1 MVYSSFFLSGSNWWR
16 TGCGPRHADWDLQQN
31 PDTGVPRGGGSC
43 DAGHEGGADRG
54 GEETGIYFNKCFPL
68 YCKLAIVQ
76 KIEQVYIISCEY
88 KIHLHVK
95 FMFRNYE
102 WNACKNNISN
112 KSICMNTT
120 QYNFSILVSLHSV
133 NVLKLHVSIS
143 KHIFPEKQVPTI
155 CVYMFPPSSLQQLA
169 LPHRRL
175 VCYCRLYEVH
185 DPNKKEK
192 IGLHQREV
200 FLFNDLLLVGSY
212 YW

>member
-1 MVYSSFFLSGSNWWR
+1 MTDRMWTATCWLGSTTESRHRSSARGWIMWRRSWRWSRPWWGRNRYIFQFYTLS
-16 TGCGPRHADWDLQQN
+16 AQ
-31 PDTGVPRGGGSC
+31 
-43 DAGHEGGADRG
+43 
-54 GEETGIYFNKCFPL
+54 CFPL
-68 YCKLAIVQ
+68 YYKLAIVQ
-76 KIEQVYIISCEY
+76 KIEQVYIISCEFE
-88 KIHLHVK
+88 IHLHVK
-95 FMFRNYE
+95 FMFKKYG

-112 KSICMNTT
+112 KSICLNTT

>member
-1 MVYSSFFLSGSNWWR
+1 MTDRMWTATCWLGSTTESRHRSSARGWIMWRRSWRWSRPWWGRNRYIFQFYTLS
-16 TGCGPRHADWDLQQN
+16 A
-31 PDTGVPRGGGSC
+31 
-43 DAGHEGGADRG
+43 
-54 GEETGIYFNKCFPL
+54 KCFPL

-133 NVLKLHVSIS
+133 NVLKLHEAFQSTFFLKS
-143 KHIFPEKQVPTI
+143 R
-155 CVYMFPPSSLQQLA
+155 YLQYVCTCFLLLNFSNWPCPIGDWSVTA
-169 LPHRRL
+169 VCTKCTTRIRKRRL
-175 VCYCRLYEVH
+175 VSIRGRCSC
-185 DPNKKEK
+185 
-192 IGLHQREV
+192 
-200 FLFNDLLLVGSY
+200 STTY